1 MKVLWYCNVLLPKAA
16 EAAKIKGEI
25 NTAGWIEGF
34 LNQIWSDYKG
44 GGGVLGVICPAD
56 VTGLIKAEA
65 EDIAFY
71 IVSRKSQIEQFKKI
85 LNDFMCDI
93 LHIFGTESPN
103 SYDLI
108 KLFGKPERTV
118 INIQGMMG
126 IYSQVYMEGM
136 SLRSQTKERLFE
148 KVIGNSLESQKRS
161 LAMRGKTEKMILENV
176 RNVIGRTDIDRMMA
190 LTQNPEIRYFHC
202 NEILRDIFY
211 HSRTWRYD
219 MVETHSLFF
228 RNTGN
233 PIKELPGMLKALSIL
248 LKKYPDTKLYVVGPA
263 IYSPACMKQKVVEG
277 TFNRECREI
286 MDQNSLWAHIEF
298 MNSLDSGQ
306 MKERYLRS
314 HAVVSASNIENESNV
329 VSEAKILGVPVVAS
343 FVGGLPNRIKH
354 GYDGFLYQFNL
365 PQMLAYYISV
375 IFDNPDIANRISKNA
390 VESQRIINNP
400 DTNIRRLE
408 EIYQIIFKQ

>member
-1 MKVLWYCNVLLPKAA
+1 M
-16 EAAKIKGEI
+16 
-25 NTAGWIEGF
+25 
-34 LNQIWSDYKG
+34 

-202 NEILRDIFY
+202 NEILRDIFIIAG
-211 HSRTWRYD
+211 HGD
-219 MVETHSLFF
+219 M
-228 RNTGN
+228 
-233 PIKELPGMLKALSIL
+233 IWLKRIL
-248 LKKYPDTKLYVVGPA
+248 YFLEIQEIQLKGY
-263 IYSPACMKQKVVEG
+263 
-277 TFNRECREI
+277 RECSR
-286 MDQNSLWAHIEF
+286 H
-298 MNSLDSGQ
+298 
-306 MKERYLRS
+306 
-314 HAVVSASNIENESNV
+314 
-329 VSEAKILGVPVVAS
+329 
-343 FVGGLPNRIKH
+343 
-354 GYDGFLYQFNL
+354 YQF
-365 PQMLAYYISV
+365 Y
-375 IFDNPDIANRISKNA
+375 
-390 VESQRIINNP
+390 
-400 DTNIRRLE
+400 
-408 EIYQIIFKQ
+408 

>member
-1 MKVLWYCNVLLPKAA
+1 M
-16 EAAKIKGEI
+16 
-25 NTAGWIEGF
+25 
-34 LNQIWSDYKG
+34 
-44 GGGVLGVICPAD
+44 GGGVFGGICPAD

-211 HSRTWRYD
+211 HSRTWRYL
-219 MVETHSLFF
+219 SL
-228 RNTGN
+228 
-233 PIKELPGMLKALSIL
+233 I
-248 LKKYPDTKLYVVGPA
+248 
-263 IYSPACMKQKVVEG
+263 
-277 TFNRECREI
+277 
-286 MDQNSLWAHIEF
+286 HI
-298 MNSLDSGQ
+298 
-306 MKERYLRS
+306 
-314 HAVVSASNIENESNV
+314 
-329 VSEAKILGVPVVAS
+329 
-343 FVGGLPNRIKH
+343 
-354 GYDGFLYQFNL
+354 
-365 PQMLAYYISV
+365 
-375 IFDNPDIANRISKNA
+375 
-390 VESQRIINNP
+390 
-400 DTNIRRLE
+400 
-408 EIYQIIFKQ
+408 